1 MGDGYNGGLHGRT
14 GLPGLLREE
23 GRYGQWTNYET
34 WVVNLWMDNER
45 GQQDY
50 WLEEARQ
57 CFDEAAADGC
67 LTRADKAAI
76 ALADRI
82 KDEYEDAATE
92 MLRQANYETG
102 SLSDLLN
109 GALGAVNWDQ
119 IARSWVEKMGEQAAY
134 AKGDC

>member
-1 MGDGYNGGLHGRT
+1 MSDECNGWH
-14 GLPGLLREE
+14 
-23 GRYGQWTNYET
+23 NYET

-57 CFDEAAADGC
+57 CFDAAEADAF
-67 LTRADKAAI
+67 LTRSEKAASD
-76 ALADRI
+76 LADRI
-82 KDEYEDAATE
+82 KDEHEDAATE

-102 SLSDLLN
+102 PLSDLLN

-134 AKGDC
+134 EKEDC

>member
-1 MGDGYNGGLHGRT
+1 MSDECNGWH
-14 GLPGLLREE
+14 
-23 GRYGQWTNYET
+23 NYET

-67 LTRADKAAI
+67 LTRADMAAI

-82 KDEYEDAATE
+82 KDEHEDAATE
-92 MLRQANYETG
+92 MLRHSNYETG
-102 SLSDLLN
+102 PLADLLN

-119 IARSWVEKMGEQAAY
+119 IARSWVEKWAEQVAY
-134 AKGDC
+134 AKEDC

>member
-1 MGDGYNGGLHGRT
+1 MSDECNGWH
-14 GLPGLLREE
+14 
-23 GRYGQWTNYET
+23 NYET
-34 WVVNLWMDNER
+34 WVVNLYMDNER

-57 CFDEAAADGC
+57 CFDEAAADGF
-67 LTRADKAAI
+67 LTRTDYAAI

-82 KDEYEDAATE
+82 KDEHERAVSE
-92 MLRQANYETG
+92 MLQSCVYAQG
-102 SLSDLLN
+102 PLADLLN

-134 AKGDC
+134 AKEDC